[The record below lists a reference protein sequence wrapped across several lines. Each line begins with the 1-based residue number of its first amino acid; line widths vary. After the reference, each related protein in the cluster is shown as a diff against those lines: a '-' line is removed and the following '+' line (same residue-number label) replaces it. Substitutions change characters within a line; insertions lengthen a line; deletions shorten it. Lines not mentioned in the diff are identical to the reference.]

1 MCAALICQGGRFLI
15 GQRPAHKARGLLWEF
30 VGGKLEPGET
40 GPEALSRECREELGV
55 TVAVG
60 PLYARLTHTYPDLT
74 VELLLY
80 QAAIAA
86 GTPQLL
92 EHAALHWVAVD
103 ELEQYAFCP
112 ADAPILERLR
122 AEGLPPEF
130 RPAS

>member
-1 MCAALICQGGRFLI
+1 MTKKQKKSLQQILIALALVILLKLLLSVL
-15 GQRPAHKARGLLWEF
+15 PAL
-30 VGGKLEPGET
+30 PT
-40 GPEALSRECREELGV
+40 P
-55 TVAVG
+55 
-60 PLYARLTHTYPDLT
+60 

-122 AEGLPPEF
+122 TEGLPPEF